1 MTYIAKVVWYN
12 DLDVR
17 EEKINLFISGESYK
31 DVVEKL
37 SVHFGEEDIL
47 SMEIEPFAP
56 DDFLIFEEQVSD
68 LFDEVVKGIGE
79 RVIW

>member
-12 DLDVR
+12 DFNAT
-17 EEKINLFISGESYK
+17 EEKINLFIAGDSYK
-31 DVVEKL
+31 EVADKL

-68 LFDEVVKGIGE
+68 LFDEVVEGIGE

>member
-12 DLDVR
+12 DFNTM
-17 EEKINLFISGESYK
+17 EEKVNLFITGDSYK
-31 DVVEKL
+31 EVVEKL

-56 DDFLIFEEQVSD
+56 DDFLIFEEPVHD
-68 LFDEVVKGIGE
+68 LFNDVVKGIGE